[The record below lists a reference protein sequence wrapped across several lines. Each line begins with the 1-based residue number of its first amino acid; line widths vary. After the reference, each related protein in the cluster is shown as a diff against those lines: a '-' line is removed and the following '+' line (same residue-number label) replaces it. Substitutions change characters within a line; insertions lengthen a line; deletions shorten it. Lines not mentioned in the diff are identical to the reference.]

1 MDYITNIALCR
12 LLHAGDYLTWWNQ
25 YSSELITTYES
36 RLYTGKIV
44 NPALIKTYSIEIDVQ
59 DFAVNT
65 IANSD

>member
-1 MDYITNIALCR
+1 MDYITNIALSR

-44 NPALIKTYSIEIDVQ
+44 NPALIKTFSIEIDVQ